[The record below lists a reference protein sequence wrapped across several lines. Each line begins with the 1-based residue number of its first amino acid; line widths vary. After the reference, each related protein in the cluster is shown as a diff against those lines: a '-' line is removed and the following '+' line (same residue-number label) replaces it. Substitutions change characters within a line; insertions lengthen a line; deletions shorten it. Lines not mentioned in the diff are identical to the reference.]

1 MKIKIRALM
10 LAVIMGISL
19 SACGGTGGAAAST
32 GSSDAAKAADAS
44 QETQAAPGTDAAQ
57 QSDAAQAAEA
67 QAAAEAPAEK
77 NGEIYILVTSDVHC
91 GVDKGFGYAGLQQ
104 IRDSLE
110 QQGYETILVDDGDS
124 IQGEALGTL
133 SKGEAPITLMNE
145 MGYDVAIPGN
155 HEFDYG
161 TDRFLELTKTV
172 DFPYISCNFTHEGEL
187 VFPSHVT
194 IEAAG
199 RKIGFVGVTTPK
211 TVTSS
216 SPANFQDESGNF
228 VYSFMQ
234 EDRTGGKV
242 YQAVQQAADEA
253 RAEGAELVYVMG
265 HLGNEEIC
273 RPWTYADIAANTT
286 GIDVILDGHSHDT
299 DQIVMKNKDGASV
312 TRTAVGTK
320 MSCIGYSHIDA
331 NGKIVETGIW
341 SWPNKISAP
350 KMLGIQNT
358 MREKTDEALGKIAV
372 ELNRVVGKS
381 SVMLTLNDP
390 EATDASGHPIR
401 MVRRAETN
409 LGDFCAD
416 AYRDQAGADIGFIG
430 GGAIRSEIA
439 KGDVTNGAIIAVNPF
454 GNDLCVIEVTGQ
466 QILDALEWG
475 SRSVPSEAGSFL
487 QVSGLAFEIHSE
499 IDSPCKSDENGIFAG
514 IEGERRVRN
523 VTVGGEPLDPEK
535 KYSLAGQNY
544 LLKAKGDG
552 YSMFDGSTMLKDGV
566 KMDSQVLID
575 YIVDT
580 LGGEIGEE
588 YADPYGQGRIK
599 IFE

>member
-1 MKIKIRALM
+1 M

-19 SACGGTGGAAAST
+19 SACGGTGGAATGT
-32 GSSDAAKAADAS
+32 GSSDAAKAADAA
-44 QETQAAPGTDAAQ
+44 QETQAAPAADAAQ
-57 QSDAAQAAEA
+57 PTTPAAADAAQATDAPAAQATDAPAAEA
-67 QAAAEAPAEK
+67 PAPAEK

-91 GVDKGFGYAGLQQ
+91 GVEKGFGYAGLQQ

-234 EDRTGGKV
+234 EDQTGGKV

-381 SVMLTLNDP
+381 SVMLTLNAP
-390 EATDASGHPIR
+390 RPIWEISARMPTATRPVPTSALSA
-401 MVRRAETN
+401 AE
-409 LGDFCAD
+409 
-416 AYRDQAGADIGFIG
+416 
-430 GGAIRSEIA
+430 
-439 KGDVTNGAIIAVNPF
+439 
-454 GNDLCVIEVTGQ
+454 
-466 QILDALEWG
+466 
-475 SRSVPSEAGSFL
+475 RSVPK
-487 QVSGLAFEIHSE
+487 
-499 IDSPCKSDENGIFAG
+499 SPKEMSPTA
-514 IEGERRVRN
+514 R
-523 VTVGGEPLDPEK
+523 
-535 KYSLAGQNY
+535 SLPSI
-544 LLKAKGDG
+544 LLEMTSA
-552 YSMFDGSTMLKDGV
+552 SL
-566 KMDSQVLID
+566 
-575 YIVDT
+575 
-580 LGGEIGEE
+580 
-588 YADPYGQGRIK
+588 R
-599 IFE
+599 